1 MQQIKSIDI
10 LMTLNMNCPLH
21 LRLGFSQCDVAK
33 MILLELGIPTP
44 LFCDNA
50 KTKKPR
56 FLKIQ
61 LRFYA
66 YFPALSSTLY
76 VEGLLIQLLSALFLN
91 IYAHTWK
98 LYLSKVVCSNT
109 LLYLN
114 IELFF
119 AKYDWVID
127 AIITFCGWFWNTCS
141 CEYWAVSKLFTA
153 QLVSSLFI
161 FPESYGWYLTIR
173 SLRVKNMEWFA
184 ANLCITSADSDNF
197 RNWINWKQLV

>member
-1 MQQIKSIDI
+1 
-10 LMTLNMNCPLH
+10 MTLNMNCPLH
-21 LRLGFSQCDVAK
+21 LKLGFSQCDVAK

-56 FLKIQ
+56 FLKINYS
-61 LRFYA
+61 RDFTHI
-66 YFPALSSTLY
+66 FR
-76 VEGLLIQLLSALFLN
+76 VIIHLIYRGSPHTALFLN
-91 IYAHTWK
+91 IYAHNRK

-161 FPESYGWYLTIR
+161 CPENSDGYLTTW
-173 SLRVKNMEWFA
+173 SLRVKNMGWY
-184 ANLCITSADSDNF
+184 LLKICVSLQPI
-197 RNWINWKQLV
+197 